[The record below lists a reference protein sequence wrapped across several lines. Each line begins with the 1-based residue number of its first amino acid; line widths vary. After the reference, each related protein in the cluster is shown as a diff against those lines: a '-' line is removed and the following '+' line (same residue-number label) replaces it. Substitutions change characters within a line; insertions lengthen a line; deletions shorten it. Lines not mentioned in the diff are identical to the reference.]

1 MNEEINEI
9 EGRGIGYGH
18 GLYWFHIK
26 NKLII
31 WTYDQTIPPNIET
44 KIKVVPTKH
53 EAKLIPTAQIM
64 YRNNH
69 LIAIYTKAKR

>member
-44 KIKVVPTKH
+44 KKIIEVYLK
-53 EAKLIPTAQIM
+53 
-64 YRNNH
+64 
-69 LIAIYTKAKR
+69 